1 MDGANPSVNHED
13 KALDLVSELLK
24 LIPSTSGIM
33 LALIW
38 GLAGDST
45 PDDVLRAIRI
55 ASIVLV
61 IAIFIAF
68 VGLQFVLG
76 GLEKRASWV
85 SKRGAVQATFMLA
98 EVAFLLGCAIVIWSL
113 FLL

>member
-1 MDGANPSVNHED
+1 LATANSTLNHEE
-13 KALDLVSELLK
+13 KALDLVAELLK

-38 GLAGDST
+38 GLAGDSM

-61 IAIFIAF
+61 GSIVIAF
-68 VGLQFVLG
+68 IGLQFLVG
-76 GLEKRASWV
+76 GLDKGSGWV
-85 SKRGAVQATFMLA
+85 SKRGASRRPS
-98 EVAFLLGCAIVIWSL
+98 CSPS
-113 FLL
+113 